1 VANAPYVYPGTDVL
15 RNRFGVR
22 DAAEACEPDSM
33 ALPSADGRR
42 RHDLL
47 QREVNKFYGQTG
59 WRIVESTWVGPA
71 HPNGWDGDYKGDLN
85 DDEILECNALDDDAV
100 PAWLLV
106 HTDFK
111 TILWGTEYVPNP
123 HYRAKIVSR
132 RLHREFLREMN
143 PNTAHRDAEPEVTD
157 EQTGNARKQRR

>member
-1 VANAPYVYPGTDVL
+1 M
-15 RNRFGVR
+15 
-22 DAAEACEPDSM
+22 DAD
-33 ALPSADGRR
+33 
-42 RHDLL
+42 
-47 QREVNKFYGQTG
+47 YGQTG